1 MLSKNLESSLNRAL
15 TIAHKCSHEYATLE
29 HLLLGLTEDP
39 DAGEVLEGCGA
50 NLPELSD
57 LLKKFLSTE
66 LSALVVPG
74 NIEVKPT
81 AGFQR
86 VIHRAAINAHSANKK
101 QVTGANVIAEMFGE
115 HESHAVYFLK
125 AQGITYL
132 DVVNYIASNRD
143 IRRIILQKNEID
155 DGGFDGSD
163 GIMSNQMYGRVSQQ
177 QPINVGSDE
186 TKSKDKNSA
195 LSLYCV
201 NLNKR
206 AAEGKIDILIGRD
219 DEVERTLEIL
229 CRRTK
234 NNPIY
239 VGDPGVGK
247 TALVE
252 GLALR
257 ISRGQVPD
265 SLKKAIIFSLNMGA
279 LLAGTKYRGD
289 FEERMRAVITD
300 IEKLPNAI
308 LFIDEIHTIVGAGS
322 TNGGSL
328 DASNL
333 LKPALARGEFKCI
346 GSTTYTEYHS
356 HFEKD
361 RALIRRFQKIDIDEP
376 SRDSS
381 IKILKGLK
389 PYYEAHHNVKYTNDA
404 IEAAVDLSI
413 RYITGRK
420 LPDKALDVIDEA
432 GANHKMRAIDNAV
445 KTINVTD
452 IENIVSKITKVPA
465 RSLHSDEAE
474 QLRNLEV
481 GLRKVIYGQDKAVES
496 LVSAVKLSRAGLRD
510 QKKPTGCYLFSGP
523 TGVGKTELAAQ
534 LASQM
539 HMELIRIDMSE
550 YLEAHSVARLIGA
563 PPGYVGF
570 EQAGILTEAIEKNP
584 YAVILFD
591 EIEKAHPDV
600 YNILLQVMDYG
611 QLTDNNGKLLNFRN
625 SILIMTTNAGASEF
639 SRNIIGFGEH
649 ENESDNSDAISKAFT
664 PEFRNRLDA
673 VIHFAPLNNDVVEL
687 VVDKF
692 IDSMQAQLA
701 DRGVKIEVSKKARK
715 YLSLKGYDHK
725 NGARPLERII
735 SDEIKKQLADEI
747 LFGKLSKG
755 GKVTIDV
762 KHEKLSFLFAEK
774 EVVGTR
780 V

>member
-1 MLSKNLESSLNRAL
+1 MLSKNLEISLNRAL
-15 TIAHKCSHEYATLE
+15 TIAHKFSHEYATLE

-39 DAGEVLEGCGA
+39 DATDVLAGCGA
-50 NLPELSD
+50 NLQELSD
-57 LLKKFLSTE
+57 LLKHFLSTE
-66 LSALVVPG
+66 LGALIAPD

-86 VIHRAAINAHSANKK
+86 VIHRSAINAHSANKK

-125 AQGITYL
+125 SQGITYL
-132 DVVNYIASNRD
+132 DVVNHIANNRS
-143 IRRIILQKNEID
+143 IRRIIMQKSEID
-155 DGGFDGSD
+155 DAALDTGDH
-163 GIMSNQMYGRVSQQ
+163 ILPNQYSKPLQ
-177 QPINVGSDE
+177 QPISPNPEDQ
-186 TKSKDKNSA
+186 KAKDKNSA

-219 DEVERTLEIL
+219 EEVERTLEIL

-265 SLKKAIIFSLNMGA
+265 SLRKAIIFSLNMGA

-346 GSTTYTEYHS
+346 GSTTYAEYHS

-389 PYYEAHHNVKYTNDA
+389 PYYESHHNVRYTNDA

-413 RYITGRK
+413 RYMTNRK

-432 GANHKMRAIDNAV
+432 GANHKMRSTDNSV
-445 KTINVTD
+445 KTINITD
-452 IENIVSKITKVPA
+452 VENIVSKITKVPA
-465 RSLHSDEAE
+465 NSLRSDEAA
-474 QLRNLEV
+474 QLRNLEA
-481 GLRKVIYGQDKAVES
+481 GLKRVIYGQNEAVES
-496 LVSAVKLSRAGLRD
+496 LVTAVKLSRAGLRD

-539 HMELIRIDMSE
+539 RMELIRIDMSE

-570 EQAGILTEAIEKNP
+570 EQVGILTEAIEKNP
-584 YAVILFD
+584 YSVILFD

-639 SRNIIGFGEH
+639 SRNIIGFGDH
-649 ENESDNSDAISKAFT
+649 VNESDNSDAISKAFT
-664 PEFRNRLDA
+664 PEFRNRLDS
-673 VIHFAPLNNDVVEL
+673 VIHFAPLNSNVVEM

-692 IDSMQAQLA
+692 IGSMQAQLA

-725 NGARPLERII
+725 HGARPLERII

-747 LFGKLSKG
+747 LFGKLAKG
-755 GKVTIDV
+755 GKVTIDL
-762 KHEKLSFLFAEK
+762 KHERLSFLFTDK

>member
-1 MLSKNLESSLNRAL
+1 MLSKNLELSLNRAL

-39 DAGEVLEGCGA
+39 DACEVLNGCGA
-50 NLPELSD
+50 SIPELCNN
-57 LLKKFLSTE
+57 LKKFLSTE
-66 LSALVVPG
+66 LSALVAEG
-74 NIEVKPT
+74 NVEVKPT

-86 VIHRAAINAHSANKK
+86 VIHRAAINANSSNKK
-101 QVTGANVIAEMFGE
+101 QVTGANVLVEMYGE
-115 HESHAVYFLK
+115 HESHAVFFLK
-125 AQGITYL
+125 EQGITYL
-132 DVVNYIASNRD
+132 DIVNYISSTRD
-143 IRRIILQKNEID
+143 IKRLMQKRSSTE
-155 DGGFDGSD
+155 DGEAQDMLPPGMFE
-163 GIMSNQMYGRVSQQ
+163 RVSQPT
-177 QPINVGSDE
+177 PISLTSE
-186 TKSKDKNSA
+186 EKPKDKNNA
-195 LSLYCV
+195 LNAYCV

-206 AAEGKIDILIGRD
+206 AVDGKIDILIGRD
-219 DEVERTLEIL
+219 EEVERTVEIL
-229 CRRTK
+229 CRRSK
-234 NNPIY
+234 NNPLF
-239 VGDPGVGK
+239 VGEPGVGK

-252 GLALR
+252 GLAYR
-257 ISRGQVPD
+257 ISRGQVPET
-265 SLKKAIIFSLNMGA
+265 LKKAIIFSLDMGS

-289 FEERMRAVITD
+289 FEERMKAVITE
-300 IEKLPNAI
+300 IEKLPHAI

-356 HFEKD
+356 SFEKD
-361 RALIRRFQKIDIDEP
+361 RALIRRFQKIDIEEP
-376 SRDSS
+376 SRENT

-389 PYYEAHHNVKYTNDA
+389 PYYEEHHNVKYTNDA

-413 RYITGRK
+413 RYITNRK
-420 LPDKALDVIDEA
+420 LPDKALDVIDEV
-432 GANHKMRAIDNAV
+432 GANYKMRATDTAI
-445 KTINVTD
+445 KTITVGD
-452 IENIVSKITKVPA
+452 IENIVAKITKIPA
-465 RSLHSDEAE
+465 KSLKSDEAE
-474 QLRNLEV
+474 QLRNLETS
-481 GLRKVIYGQDKAVES
+481 LKKVIYGQDKAVES
-496 LVSAVKLSRAGLRD
+496 LVTAVKLSRAGLRD
-510 QKKPTGCYLFSGP
+510 SKKPTGCYLFSGP

-534 LASQM
+534 LAAQM

-550 YLEAHSVARLIGA
+550 YLESHSIARLIGA

-584 YAVILFD
+584 YSVILFD

-611 QLTDNNGKLLNFRN
+611 QLTDNNGKSLNFRN
-625 SILIMTTNAGASEF
+625 SILIMTTNAGATDF
-639 SRNIIGFGEH
+639 SRNTIGFGDH
-649 ENESDNSDAISKAFT
+649 KNGSDNHDAIARVFT

-673 VIHFAPLNNDVVEL
+673 VIHFAPLDTEIVEK

-692 IDSMQAQLA
+692 IEGMQAQLA

-715 YLSLKGYDHK
+715 YLSEKGYDHK

-747 LFGKLSKG
+747 LFGKLNKG
-755 GKVTIDV
+755 GKVTIDI
-762 KHEKLSFLFAEK
+762 KGEKLTFLFSEK
-774 EVVGTR
+774 EVVSSKC
-780 V
+780 